1 LSNLLLVEEEVVVVV
16 VAGAVEALAAQ
27 LLVEVQQV
35 VAR

>member
-1 LSNLLLVEEEVVVVV
+1 LLVVVVVVV

-27 LLVEVQQV
+27 LLVEVEQV